1 MLTSST
7 RVPRRRLSTARADEV
22 ALSSAETA
30 GSVADWPRAAEA
42 ATGLTIASPRTDVS
56 AEPATHNPLLSTLI
70 SSRLV
75 MMGVSSEQPVG
86 SSGFQRSIEIA
97 RPGPAILIYEGVSVM
112 LFSREFQPEDHR
124 WCDFAEFVRLGISFV
139 TRTSQ
144 EGKNTKEQSWKSM

>member
-1 MLTSST
+1 
-7 RVPRRRLSTARADEV
+7 
-22 ALSSAETA
+22 
-30 GSVADWPRAAEA
+30 
-42 ATGLTIASPRTDVS
+42 
-56 AEPATHNPLLSTLI
+56 
-70 SSRLV
+70 